1 MHPFSTCLLLALL
14 AAVTLGPATPARAQ
28 QKTASQSP
36 AASKEVRLTIPPIP
50 PDLEQRTVKL
60 RHLLQPS
67 AKAWVDQQAMV
78 ERERRAPDIKAL
90 EAAIRT
96 RFAGSLQNPSPDSE
110 AGPGMPQDGDVAAM
124 VVIVIL
130 QMVQDG
136 DTDLQAQME
145 QAQAQMQAKQALGAL
160 IDSLNQAMATLQK
173 SAGPAAV
180 CTSSPCR
187 SLLSQLAAVNAAG
200 ANLARPIRILPPQNL
215 TYAQFAALRAE
226 ATQALDG
233 VDEVSAA
240 TSTEIQLLMDTRS
253 KLLQMASAIAKTKS
267 DTDMAI
273 VANLK

>member
-1 MHPFSTCLLLALL
+1 MHRFRACLLLALL
-14 AAVTLGPATPARAQ
+14 AAVALGPAIPARAQ

-145 QAQAQMQAKQALGAL
+145 QAQAQMQAKQALRAL

-215 TYAQFAALRAE
+215 TYAQFAALRSE

-253 KLLQMASAIAKTKS
+253 KLLQMASDIAKTKS

>member
-1 MHPFSTCLLLALL
+1 MHRFRACPLLALL

-96 RFAGSLQNPSPDSE
+96 RFAGSLQNPRPDSE
-110 AGPGMPQDGDVAAM
+110 AGPAAQPDSDVAAM

-136 DTDLQAQME
+136 DADLQAQME
-145 QAQAQMQAKQALGAL
+145 QAQAQMQAKQALRAL
-160 IDSLNQAMATLQK
+160 IDSLNQAMASLQK
-173 SAGPAAV
+173 SASPSAV

-200 ANLARPIRILPPQNL
+200 ASLARPIRILPPQNL
-215 TYAQFAALRAE
+215 TYAQFAALRSE
-226 ATQALDG
+226 ASQAFDG
-233 VDEVSAA
+233 VDEVSAT
-240 TSTEIQLLMDTRS
+240 TSTEIQLLLDTRS
-253 KLLQMASAIAKTKS
+253 KLLQMASDIAKTKS